1 MGYFSRAQG
10 SGGLGFIAF
19 VMHALGQ
26 WRHLDDLEVAVRR
39 DQWHVVV
46 WSLLLLLLLLVTAVA
61 RASGGLARMRVV
73 GGDLAAVGVVVLVG
87 CVDGCG
93 VDIARLAAH

>member
-1 MGYFSRAQG
+1 MFVGYFSRARG

-46 WSLLLLLLLLVTAVA
+46 WSLLLLLVTAVA

-73 GGDLAAVGVVVLVG
+73 GGDLVAVGVVVLVG